1 MSTIPRNPPVL
12 DRAGPLFEKKVP
24 TQGFTH
30 TDEIVIRVLTGKR
43 NVGQLVEEVVH
54 VEITDQKDPFI
65 IYYID
70 ICEGNLVTLRDEHKL
85 SVPMNNIPKVVIEM
99 LERCLLGPIT
109 TPLSSFPITYAARLN
124 VVDGLFSIVE
134 KTHYSNEV
142 VHFSL
147 PMTRGDDK
155 AVQEYL
161 ASRLELSLSVASR
174 QGHNILQLN
183 ATLQNEVE
191 QKEQAL
197 QELYDLRTQTD
208 VRQQATQSS
217 HSQEL
222 SNMRMEC
229 AHKMEDQRSVFEAEK
244 SELRR
249 EISET
254 LDKLK
259 TEYAAHEH
267 DKI

>member
-1 MSTIPRNPPVL
+1 MLASL
-12 DRAGPLFEKKVP
+12 SKKLFTWRYALQCCFKYASANCR
-24 TQGFTH
+24 TFSLQ
-30 TDEIVIRVLTGKR
+30 
-43 NVGQLVEEVVH
+43 
-54 VEITDQKDPFI
+54 ITDQKDPFI

-183 ATLQNEVE
+183 ATLQNELE

-197 QELYDLRTQTD
+197 QELYDLR
-208 VRQQATQSS
+208 
-217 HSQEL
+217 
-222 SNMRMEC
+222 
-229 AHKMEDQRSVFEAEK
+229 
-244 SELRR
+244 
-249 EISET
+249 
-254 LDKLK
+254 
-259 TEYAAHEH
+259 YAAHSSASFSQA
-267 DKI
+267 DSNI

>member
-1 MSTIPRNPPVL
+1 
-12 DRAGPLFEKKVP
+12 
-24 TQGFTH
+24 
-30 TDEIVIRVLTGKR
+30 
-43 NVGQLVEEVVH
+43 
-54 VEITDQKDPFI
+54 
-65 IYYID
+65 
-70 ICEGNLVTLRDEHKL
+70 
-85 SVPMNNIPKVVIEM
+85 MNNIPKVVIEM

-124 VVDGLFSIVE
+124 VADGLFSIVE

-191 QKEQAL
+191 QKEQYL
-197 QELYDLRTQTD
+197 QELYDLRYPSTTSTVAHSLTLIPKLIVFSNPQNADGRAATSHAKQPFP
-208 VRQQATQSS
+208 RAQQHADGMCS
-217 HSQEL
+217 
-222 SNMRMEC
+222 
-229 AHKMEDQRSVFEAEK
+229 
-244 SELRR
+244 
-249 EISET
+249 
-254 LDKLK
+254 
-259 TEYAAHEH
+259 
-267 DKI
+267 